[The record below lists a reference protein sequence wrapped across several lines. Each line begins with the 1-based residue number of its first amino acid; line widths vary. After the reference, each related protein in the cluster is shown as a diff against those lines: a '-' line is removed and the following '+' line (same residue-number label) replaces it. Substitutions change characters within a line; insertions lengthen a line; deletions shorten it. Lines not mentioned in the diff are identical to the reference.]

1 MSHLRIDAGTRTLRR
16 LFTFGAHAP
25 PFDRQETAFMK
36 HRITRVTTRGGDTG
50 QTSLADGGRVAKT
63 DLRIEAIG
71 TVDELNSFLGVL
83 IATLSAD
90 HPAIADGRRVQQTL
104 FDLGAC
110 LATRGQIAAP
120 APDALDALI
129 EALNAALPPLT
140 EFVLPGGTPAAAAAH
155 VCRTVCRRAERV
167 LWALDGDD
175 AARCAR
181 YLNRLSDYFFVL
193 ARTLNAGAVE
203 LQWRGSDAG

>member
-1 MSHLRIDAGTRTLRR
+1 
-16 LFTFGAHAP
+16 
-25 PFDRQETAFMK
+25 MK

-63 DLRIEAIG
+63 DVRIDAIG

-83 IATLSAD
+83 IATLPTD
-90 HPAIADGRRVQQTL
+90 QPAIADCRRVQQTL

-129 EALNAALPPLT
+129 ESLNAALPPLT

-167 LWALDGDD
+167 LWALEGDD
-175 AARCAR
+175 APPCAR

-193 ARTLNAGAVE
+193 ARTLNAGSVE
-203 LQWRGSDAG
+203 LQWRGRDAG

>member
-1 MSHLRIDAGTRTLRR
+1 
-16 LFTFGAHAP
+16 
-25 PFDRQETAFMK
+25 MK